1 MPMQN
6 IARLWYSSNVRT
18 NFYQACLVIGIVAA
32 SAWVIDTSSTNL
44 DKLGIK
50 TGLDFLDTEAGFAIS
65 QSLIPFSDTSTYA
78 EALIVCI
85 LNTVVLSLAAI
96 ILSTFLGFFVALS
109 RLSSNWLLNKISNI
123 YVEIFRNVPL
133 LLQLFFWY
141 FAVLKLLP
149 DKRQSVSFFDIA
161 FLNIEGL
168 VVPSPIFGDGAYYV
182 VCSIFVAILLV
193 VLLYYWAKKR
203 QENTGNTFPVFR
215 WGLLILFLLPF
226 IVAWLTS
233 FPISW
238 KIPVFGRFNFQGGTE
253 LLPEFVAMLFGLT
266 LYNAAFIGEIIRAGI
281 MSVNKGQREAA
292 ASIGLS
298 PSQIYNEVIVPQALR
313 LIIPPLTNQY
323 LNLTKS
329 TALASAIAYPD
340 LFWAV
345 NGAILV
351 QTGQVLELQALTLGA
366 YLGLSLII
374 ALTMNTFNQ
383 VTKIKER

>member
-1 MPMQN
+1 MQN
-6 IARLWYSSNVRT
+6 ISRLWYSSNVRT

-203 QENTGNTFPVFR
+203 QENTGNTLPVFR

-383 VTKIKER
+383 VTRIKER

>member
-1 MPMQN
+1 MQN

-18 NFYQACLVIGIVAA
+18 NFYQVCLVIGIVAA

-383 VTKIKER
+383 VTRIKER

>member
-383 VTKIKER
+383 VTRIKER

>member
-1 MPMQN
+1 MQN
-6 IARLWYSSNVRT
+6 IVRLWYSSNVRT
-18 NFYQACLVIGIVAA
+18 NFYQVCLVIGIVVA
-32 SAWVIDTSSTNL
+32 SAWVVDTSSTNL

-96 ILSTFLGFFVALS
+96 ILSTILGFFVALS

-168 VVPSPIFGDGAYYV
+168 VVPSPIFGEGAYYV
-182 VCSIFVAILLV
+182 VFSIFVAILIV
-193 VLLYYWAKKR
+193 VLLYYWAKRR
-203 QENTGNTFPVFR
+203 QEYTGNTFPVFR
-215 WGLLILFLLPF
+215 WGLLIILLLPL

-298 PSQIYNEVIVPQALR
+298 PRQIYNEVIVPQALR